1 MRLIQWY
8 KKLIGSCVTTINL
21 LRCQPTFVVI
31 SRNMVTHI
39 SYYYDYYYVNDM
51 LIVSVCKLEIDKL
64 KGELSKELAMKDV
77 AATKPILGMRITI
90 DKGR

>member
-31 SRNMVTHI
+31 SRNIVTHT
-39 SYYYDYYYVNDM
+39 SYYYVNDM

-77 AATKPILGMRITI
+77 AATKPILGMMITI

>member
-31 SRNMVTHI
+31 SRNIVTHT
-39 SYYYDYYYVNDM
+39 SYYYVNDM
-51 LIVSVCKLEIDKL
+51 LIVSVCKLEIDKP
-64 KGELSKELAMKDV
+64 KVELSKELAMKDV
-77 AATKPILGMRITI
+77 AATKPILGMMITI